1 MNDNLYYN
9 DYSDYSGYSDYSDYS
24 DESGMRA
31 EMLGKY
37 IVRNK
42 ATVRAAAA
50 ATGISKST
58 VHKEVTQRLRE
69 YDFELYRS
77 VRDVLELNK
86 SERHIR
92 GGNATREK
100 YLRIATDQTD
110 GKSGRRK
117 RKKY

>member
-1 MNDNLYYN
+1 MRKDIRDAGL
-9 DYSDYSGYSDYSDYS
+9 
-24 DESGMRA
+24 RA
-31 EMLGKY
+31 EALGEY
-37 IVRNK
+37 IVEHR

-69 YDFELYRS
+69 TDADLYYKVKEILDF
-77 VRDVLELNK
+77 NK

-100 YLRIATDQTD
+100 Y
-110 GKSGRRK
+110 RRLSENLS
-117 RKKY
+117 RKHSLH

>member
-1 MNDNLYYN
+1 MNFNLMA
-9 DYSDYSGYSDYSDYS
+9 S
-24 DESGMRA
+24 ELRA
-31 EMLGKY
+31 VALGEY
-37 IVRNK
+37 IVQHR

-69 YDFELYRS
+69 TDHGLYLK
-77 VRDVLELNK
+77 VRDILELNK

-100 YLRIATDQTD
+100 YRRIAVDQLNQ
-110 GKSGRRK
+110 KNKHS
-117 RKKY
+117 

>member
-1 MNDNLYYN
+1 MRKDIRDAGL
-9 DYSDYSGYSDYSDYS
+9 
-24 DESGMRA
+24 RA
-31 EMLGKY
+31 EALGEY
-37 IVRNK
+37 IVEHR

-69 YDFELYRS
+69 TDTDLYYKVKEILDF
-77 VRDVLELNK
+77 NK

-100 YLRIATDQTD
+100 Y
-110 GKSGRRK
+110 RRLSENLS
-117 RKKY
+117 RKHSLH

>member
-1 MNDNLYYN
+1 MKENLLN
-9 DYSDYSGYSDYSDYS
+9 A
-24 DESGMRA
+24 ERRA
-31 EMLGKY
+31 EALGEY

-58 VHKEVTQRLRE
+58 VHKEVTHRLKETDRDLYAKVRE
-69 YDFELYRS
+69 ILD
-77 VRDVLELNK
+77 LNK

-100 YLRIATDQTD
+100 Y
-110 GKSGRRK
+110 RRLAEP
-117 RKKY
+117 RVEASVSQS

>member
-1 MNDNLYYN
+1 MRKDIRDAGL
-9 DYSDYSGYSDYSDYS
+9 
-24 DESGMRA
+24 RA
-31 EMLGKY
+31 ETLGEY
-37 IVRNK
+37 IVEHR

-69 YDFELYRS
+69 TDADLYYKVKEILDF
-77 VRDVLELNK
+77 NK

-100 YLRIATDQTD
+100 Y
-110 GKSGRRK
+110 RRLSENLS
-117 RKKY
+117 RKHSLH

>member
-1 MNDNLYYN
+1 MRKDIRDDGL
-9 DYSDYSGYSDYSDYS
+9 
-24 DESGMRA
+24 RA
-31 EMLGKY
+31 EALGEY
-37 IVRNK
+37 IVEHR

-69 YDFELYRS
+69 TDADLYYKVKEILDF
-77 VRDVLELNK
+77 NK

-100 YLRIATDQTD
+100 Y
-110 GKSGRRK
+110 RRLSENLS
-117 RKKY
+117 RKHSLH

>member
-1 MNDNLYYN
+1 MRKDIRDAGL
-9 DYSDYSGYSDYSDYS
+9 
-24 DESGMRA
+24 RA
-31 EMLGKY
+31 EALGEY
-37 IVRNK
+37 IVEHR

-69 YDFELYRS
+69 TDTDLYYKVKEILDF
-77 VRDVLELNK
+77 NK

-100 YLRIATDQTD
+100 Y
-110 GKSGRRK
+110 RRLSENLS
-117 RKKY
+117 RKHCLH

>member
-1 MNDNLYYN
+1 
-9 DYSDYSGYSDYSDYS
+9 
-24 DESGMRA
+24 MRIHQQDA
-31 EMLGKY
+31 GERAVYLGKY
-37 IVRNK
+37 IVANR

-69 YDFELYRS
+69 INSGLYED
-77 VRDVLELNK
+77 VRDILELNK

-100 YLRIATDQTD
+100 Y
-110 GKSGRRK
+110 RK
-117 RKKY
+117 LAAESQDD